1 LVKGKPTKRPSCP
14 ALDKILGIPI
24 PVLDQGFVRVVD
36 YMGTEAR
43 IVQAARVS
51 MGEGTKTPAED
62 AELVRYLMRHKHTS
76 PFEQLQLT
84 LHCKL
89 PIFVARQWIR
99 HRTARVNEL
108 SGRYS
113 TLKDE
118 FYVPDLKRIKYQDKV
133 NRQGSGESVPTE
145 TARKILE
152 VFQAERVLVHQGYE
166 GLVNQGV
173 SRELARI
180 NLPVATYTEWF
191 WNSDLHNLLHFLRLR
206 CDEHAQWEMRQYANV
221 IRDKIVALWVPN
233 VYRAFEDFVT
243 GALVLSRPELRLL
256 AAAVDVGRL
265 KTLLQKLH
273 VDKDFATEVIKELGI
288 SAVELR
294 EGRAKFI
301 EGPFVDAML
310 KPSILD

>member
-1 LVKGKPTKRPSCP
+1 MAKGKPTKRSSCP

-24 PVLDQGFVRVVD
+24 PVLDKGFVRVVD

-51 MGEGTKTPAED
+51 MGEGIKTPAED
-62 AELVRYLMRHKHTS
+62 AELMRYLMRHNHTS

-118 FYVPDLKRIKYQDKV
+118 CYEPDLERIKYQDKI
-133 NRQGSGESVPTE
+133 NRQGSGESIPIE
-145 TARKILE
+145 KARKILE
-152 VFQAERVLVHQGYE
+152 VIQAERVLVHQNYQR
-166 GLVNQGV
+166 LVDEGV

-191 WNSDLHNLLHFLRLR
+191 WNIDLHNLLHFLQLR

-243 GALVLSRPELRLL
+243 EALTLSRLELRIL
-256 AAAVDVGRL
+256 AAIVDPTDL
-265 KTLLQKLH
+265 KTLRQKLS
-273 VDKDFATEVIKELGI
+273 DKEFVANLAKELGI
-288 SAVELR
+288 SMTELR
-294 EGRAKFI
+294 E
-301 EGPFVDAML
+301 AMEKL
-310 KPSILD
+310 VGNKLTLPMAIPSILP